1 VVSVHQVIHEGPYV
15 SAEIK
20 TLTGNGRVLLVV
32 NTAQGIVEDATEDGI
47 NKALGELNQVVIDI
61 QNAQAALVKAR
72 QGFIENR
79 RDGGR

>member
-1 VVSVHQVIHEGPYV
+1 MSVHQTIHEGPYV

-47 NKALGELNQVVIDI
+47 NKALGELNQVVIDA